1 MEAIEILGILSA
13 LLALIA
19 FIGNEYGQL
28 KANSLSY
35 DLLNFVSGAGLFFY
49 AYYAGVIP
57 FMITNAV
64 WALVS
69 GIDVVKYFLKS
80 KRLKK
85 GRK

>member
-1 MEAIEILGILSA
+1 MEPLELLGIASA
-13 LLALIA
+13 ALALIA

-69 GIDVVKYFLKS
+69 GIDVVKYFVRP
-80 KRLKK
+80 KRVKK
-85 GRK
+85 ER

>member
-1 MEAIEILGILSA
+1 MEPIEILGIASA
-13 LLALIA
+13 ALALIA

-35 DLLNFVSGAGLFFY
+35 DLLNFVSGAGLFLY

-69 GIDVVKYFLKS
+69 GADIVRYFLKAP
-80 KRLKK
+80 RLKK
-85 GRK
+85 RR